1 MAILGRQARSS
12 LLIRS
17 LKSPK
22 WELDLYL
29 YFSII
34 FLFPSSLSEKSV
46 TSSFTHFWHWS
57 LVKFIQLVISYLFFR
72 VVQNFINRSGRR
84 NLYLYQIALIGFV
97 GGSASTIVFYF
108 TLNYSNFLNTERNY
122 LSFLISNALMGLV
135 WLPICCATSVAFRRF
150 IEMNELLSSKLSIK
164 VINEIKQSQLF
175 KSAVENEDRITSN
188 QIIKIIENSKGDD
201 DRKNGLKSV
210 GFKRGIK
217 LFAFKDEVTK
227 FFSVGIKSLKV
238 NRYSIQHKPLNPLYF
253 TFILSFIVAL
263 SVFKNDQSYHA
274 LVIVSYFAVYTY
286 FFHSL
291 QMIFYRKVKNWVWLA
306 TLCDVLNL
314 LVLIATGYVLNK
326 YYDFF
331 AAFNTSMT
339 TTYITV
345 IFLYFF
351 LYFTG
356 HISQSASI
364 KYWEHKKNLEKYLN
378 SDSFKLKILN
388 QELEKD
394 GLKWEQIIHGKLQS
408 RMISKSVKEK
418 SGSDDQFIA
427 EIKDLITQSLDTT
440 SKNTANPT
448 QIIELVSKPWS
459 AVIDIQSEID
469 QSIAKQVLSPSVT
482 QTVTDVLEEAIT
494 NAVKHGGAER
504 VWLVIKAD
512 SSNSLRIQV
521 KNNGAPVGKPKRQS
535 IGTKLF
541 NQSGIWSIGN
551 ESGLV
556 VFKIQIDI

>member
-72 VVQNFINRSGRR
+72 AVQNFINRSGRR

-175 KSAVENEDRITSN
+175 KSAVDNEDRITSN
-188 QIIKIIENSKGDD
+188 QIIKIIENSNGEDD
-201 DRKNGLKSV
+201 IKNGLKSA

-253 TFILSFIVAL
+253 TFILTFIVAL

-314 LVLIATGYVLNK
+314 LVLIATGYVLNE

-331 AAFNTSMT
+331 ATFNTSMT

-345 IFLYFF
+345 VFLYFF

-504 VWLVIKAD
+504 MWLVIKAD
-512 SSNSLRIQV
+512 SSNSLQIQV
-521 KNNGAPVGKPKRQS
+521 KNNGAPVGKIKRQS